1 MCGIA
6 FVRGERDADKIVCEM
21 LDRLAYRGPDGE
33 GRYVDEGADAVLGHK
48 RLAII
53 DPKGGAQP
61 ILTPDGDAALIANGM
76 IYNDKGLRGDLLAH
90 EPALVFRTGSDSE
103 PILHGYR
110 AYGTE
115 IVRRLDGMFAFVLMA
130 GGRVIAARD
139 PIGIKPLYIGRRGD
153 ALYMASEIKALVGH
167 VDTLEEFPPGHLF
180 DDHADMER
188 YYTVPEPRCEL
199 MDPEETAALVRDTLE
214 RAVVKR
220 LRSDVPLGAFLSG
233 GLDSSIIAALA
244 RRHLDTLHT
253 YAVGLEGS
261 EDLDASR
268 RVAEHIGS
276 KHHEYVIRP
285 DELVRELPTILYHLE
300 SYDQDLVRSAAPTW
314 FVARIAS
321 QSVKVVL
328 TGEGADELF
337 AGYAYYKKYA
347 DRSEMHRELHR
358 SITTMHNINLQ
369 RVDRMTMAH
378 GLEARVPFLDLEMI
392 DLAMRIDP
400 ALKMHRTQTA
410 NIEKWILRHGFEDL
424 LPDDIV
430 WRDKAQFDQGSGTDV
445 ALAASMPRRSQVASS
460 DVSPEEAWYRA
471 LFMDVFPKAE
481 QALPLV
487 AHWSSLRI

>member
-6 FVRGERDADKIVCEM
+6 FVQGERDADKIVCEM

-33 GRYVDEGADAVLGHK
+33 GRYTDQGAGAVLGHK

-61 ILTPDGDAALIANGM
+61 ILTPDGDTALIVNGM

-90 EPALVFRTGSDSE
+90 EPALVFRTESDSE

-110 AYGTE
+110 AQGTE
-115 IVRRLDGMFAFVLMA
+115 IVRRLDGMFAFVLTD

-153 ALYMASEIKALVGH
+153 ALYLASEIKALVGR
-167 VDTLEEFPPGHLF
+167 VDAIEEFPPGHLF
-180 DDHADMER
+180 DDRIGMEC

-199 MDPEETAALVRDTLE
+199 TDPEETAALIRDSLE

-233 GLDSSIIAALA
+233 GLDSSIIAAIA
-244 RRHLDTLHT
+244 RRHLDRLQTFS
-253 YAVGLEGS
+253 VGLEGS
-261 EDLDASR
+261 EDLDAAR

-276 KHHEYVIRP
+276 EHHEYIIRP

-314 FVARIAS
+314 FVARLAS
-321 QSVKVVL
+321 QTVKVVL

-337 AGYAYYKKYA
+337 AGYAYYKNYA
-347 DRSEMHRELHR
+347 DRSELPRELHR

-400 ALKMHRTQTA
+400 TLTIHGTRGL
-410 NIEKWILRHGFEDL
+410 NIEKWILRHAFEDL
-424 LPDDIV
+424 LPSDIV

-445 ALAASMPRRSQVASS
+445 ALAASMPRRSQAVRFDASR
-460 DVSPEEAWYRA
+460 EEAWYRDV
-471 LFMDVFPKAE
+471 FMDVFPKAE

-487 AHWSSLRI
+487 AHWASRRT

>member
-1 MCGIA
+1 MCGIV
-6 FVRGERDADKIVCEM
+6 FVQGERDADKIVCEM

-61 ILTPDGDAALIANGM
+61 IIAPDGDGALIANGM
-76 IYNDKGLRGDLLAH
+76 IYNDKGLRGDLSAH
-90 EPALVFRTGSDSE
+90 EPAVIFRTGSDSE

-110 AYGTE
+110 AHGTK
-115 IVRRLDGMFAFVLMA
+115 IVRHLDGMFAFVLTD
-130 GGRVIAARD
+130 GGRVVAARD

-153 ALYMASEIKALVGH
+153 ALYLASEIKALVGH
-167 VDTLEEFPPGHLF
+167 VDTLEEFSPGHLF
-180 DDHADMER
+180 DDRAAMER

-233 GLDSSIIAALA
+233 GLDSSIIAAIA
-244 RRHLDTLHT
+244 KRHLDTLHT
-253 YAVGLEGS
+253 FAVGLEGS
-261 EDLDASR
+261 EDLDAAR
-268 RVAEHIGS
+268 RVAEHIGA
-276 KHHEYVIRP
+276 KHHETIIRP
-285 DELVRELPTILYHLE
+285 DELVRQLPTILYHLE

-321 QSVKVVL
+321 QTVKVVL

-337 AGYAYYKKYA
+337 AGYAYYKNYA
-347 DRSEMHRELHR
+347 DQSELPRELHR

-400 ALKMHRTQTA
+400 ALKIRRTHGA
-410 NIEKWILRHGFEDL
+410 NIEKWILRRAFEDL
-424 LPDDIV
+424 LPSDIV
-430 WRDKAQFDQGSGTDV
+430 WRDKAQFDQGSGSDV
-445 ALAASMPRRSQVASS
+445 ALAASMPQRSQMARS
-460 DVSPEEAWYRA
+460 DASPEEAWYRA
-471 LFMDVFPKAE
+471 VFMDVFPKAE

-487 AHWSSLRI
+487 AHWAARRV

>member
-21 LDRLAYRGPDGE
+21 LDRLAHRGPDGE

-90 EPALVFRTGSDSE
+90 EPALVFQTGSDSE

-110 AYGTE
+110 AHGTE
-115 IVRRLDGMFAFVLMA
+115 IVRRLDGMFAFVLTA

-153 ALYMASEIKALVGH
+153 ALYLASEIKALVGR

-180 DDHADMER
+180 DDGADMER

-253 YAVGLEGS
+253 FAVGLEGS
-261 EDLDASR
+261 EDLDAAR

-276 KHHEYVIRP
+276 KHHETIIRP

-314 FVARIAS
+314 FVARMAS
-321 QSVKVVL
+321 QTVKVVL

-337 AGYAYYKKYA
+337 AGYAYYKNYA

-400 ALKMHRTQTA
+400 ALKMRRTQTA
-410 NIEKWILRHGFEDL
+410 NIEKWILRHAFEDL

-460 DVSPEEAWYRA
+460 NVSPEEAWYRA

-487 AHWSSLRI
+487 AHWSSLRS